1 MQNKQDLERISHRF
15 DSYIKKVLKN
25 YRTDYIR
32 KNIDRWENEC
42 FLEEL
47 EFSRR
52 ENLMKTENRAN
63 DNSIH
68 LVGNRI
74 ITDEMIHEKIDL
86 LPEKKSI
93 VITLHYFDEVSDEN
107 IAELLG
113 ITRKGVNKRRKAALN
128 LLKEFLENHNDD
140 ENE

>member
-52 ENLMKTENRAN
+52 ENLMKTENRTN

-107 IAELLG
+107 IAKLLG

>member
-86 LPEKKSI
+86 LPKKKSI

-113 ITRKGVNKRRKAALN
+113 ITRRGVNKRRKAALN

>member
-52 ENLMKTENRAN
+52 ENLMITENRTN

>member
-1 MQNKQDLERISHRF
+1 LQNKQDLERISHRF

-52 ENLMKTENRAN
+52 ENLMKTENRTN

>member
-52 ENLMKTENRAN
+52 ENLMKTENRTN

-140 ENE
+140 KNE

>member
-52 ENLMKTENRAN
+52 ENLMRTENRAN

-74 ITDEMIHEKIDL
+74 ITDEMIREKIDL

>member
-52 ENLMKTENRAN
+52 ENLMKTENRTN

-128 LLKEFLENHNDD
+128 LLKGFLENHNDD

>member
-52 ENLMKTENRAN
+52 ENLMKTENRVN

-68 LVGNRI
+68 LIGNRI

>member
-74 ITDEMIHEKIDL
+74 ITDQMIHEKIDL

>member
-86 LPEKKSI
+86 LPEKNSI

>member
-32 KNIDRWENEC
+32 KNMDRWENEC

-52 ENLMKTENRAN
+52 ENLMKTENRTN

>member
-52 ENLMKTENRAN
+52 ENLMRTENRAN

-74 ITDEMIHEKIDL
+74 ITDEMIREKIDL
-86 LPEKKSI
+86 LPKKKSI

-113 ITRKGVNKRRKAALN
+113 ITRRGVNKRRKAALN

>member
-25 YRTDYIR
+25 YRTAYIR

-52 ENLMKTENRAN
+52 ENLMKTENRTN

>member
-74 ITDEMIHEKIDL
+74 VTDEMIHEKIDL

-113 ITRKGVNKRRKAALN
+113 ITRRGVNKRRKAALN

>member
-113 ITRKGVNKRRKAALN
+113 ITRRGVNKRRKAALN

>member
-140 ENE
+140 KNE

>member
-1 MQNKQDLERISHRF
+1 
-15 DSYIKKVLKN
+15 VLKN

-52 ENLMKTENRAN
+52 ENLMKTENRTN

>member
-1 MQNKQDLERISHRF
+1 
-15 DSYIKKVLKN
+15 
-25 YRTDYIR
+25 
-32 KNIDRWENEC
+32 
-42 FLEEL
+42 
-47 EFSRR
+47 
-52 ENLMKTENRAN
+52 MKTENRTN

>member
-52 ENLMKTENRAN
+52 ENLMKTENRTN

>member
-1 MQNKQDLERISHRF
+1 
-15 DSYIKKVLKN
+15 
-25 YRTDYIR
+25 
-32 KNIDRWENEC
+32 
-42 FLEEL
+42 
-47 EFSRR
+47 
-52 ENLMKTENRAN
+52 
-63 DNSIH
+63 
-68 LVGNRI
+68 
-74 ITDEMIHEKIDL
+74 MIHEKIDL

>member
-52 ENLMKTENRAN
+52 ENLMKTENRTD

>member
-74 ITDEMIHEKIDL
+74 ITDEMIREKIDL
-86 LPEKKSI
+86 LPKKKSI

>member
-128 LLKEFLENHNDD
+128 LLNVFLENHNDD
-140 ENE
+140 VNE

>member
-52 ENLMKTENRAN
+52 ENLMKTEPT
-63 DNSIH
+63 
-68 LVGNRI
+68 
-74 ITDEMIHEKIDL
+74 ITAFIWLATESSPMK
-86 LPEKKSI
+86 
-93 VITLHYFDEVSDEN
+93 
-107 IAELLG
+107 
-113 ITRKGVNKRRKAALN
+113 
-128 LLKEFLENHNDD
+128 
-140 ENE
+140 

>member
-1 MQNKQDLERISHRF
+1 
-15 DSYIKKVLKN
+15 
-25 YRTDYIR
+25 
-32 KNIDRWENEC
+32 
-42 FLEEL
+42 
-47 EFSRR
+47 
-52 ENLMKTENRAN
+52 
-63 DNSIH
+63 
-68 LVGNRI
+68 
-74 ITDEMIHEKIDL
+74 MIHEKIDL
-86 LPEKKSI
+86 LPEKNSI

>member
-1 MQNKQDLERISHRF
+1 MQNKQDLEQISHRF